1 MICSSCLKL
10 EACSREGK
18 KEDQIV
24 EFQYKE
30 IDSIAVDD
38 EEMAFVLNVKLN
50 NKPNKEIKVFTGF
63 YLYMYDCVRKALDE
77 CKELKKVKKLIST
90 LKIFSN
96 KKKIFFLTILLKEM
110 KQYLHF

>member
-1 MICSSCLKL
+1 MVVCSSCLKL

-38 EEMAFVLNVKLN
+38 EEMSFVLNVKFA

-63 YLYMYDCVRKALDE
+63 YLYMYDCVKKAIDE
-77 CKELKKVKKLIST
+77 SIKKVNT
-90 LKIFSN
+90 
-96 KKKIFFLTILLKEM
+96 
-110 KQYLHF
+110 